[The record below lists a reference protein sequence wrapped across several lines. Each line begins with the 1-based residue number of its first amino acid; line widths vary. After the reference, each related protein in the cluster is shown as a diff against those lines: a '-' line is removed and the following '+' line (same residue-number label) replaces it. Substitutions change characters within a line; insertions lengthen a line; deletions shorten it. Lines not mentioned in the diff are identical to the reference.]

1 MRFLNFGNEG
11 GADDGCVGE
20 ATENGDVAGQRN
32 SEANR
37 DRKMCDG
44 TRAAQERWK
53 IVGERILCTGNAGS
67 GNEVE
72 KAGGAGS
79 NFREAFVRGSGR
91 SKKDSVEMVSS
102 ENAAIVDGLFRR
114 EVGGQDAIGAGR
126 CGCRCEFFEAHL
138 KDRIVVAK
146 EDEWN
151 LGRFA
156 DTANE
161 IEDAGERCAGFQ
173 SALRGTLNRG
183 AVSEGI

>member
-53 IVGERILCTGNAGS
+53 IVGERILCAGNAGS

-72 KAGGAGS
+72 KTGGAGG
-79 NFREAFVRGSGR
+79 NFREALIRGRWRAEEDG
-91 SKKDSVEMVSS
+91 VEMMGR
-102 ENAAIVDGLFRR
+102 ENAAIVGGFFGS
-114 EVGGQDAIGAGR
+114 EVGGENAIGAGG
-126 CGCRCEFFEAHL
+126 CGGRCEFFEAHL
-138 KDRIVVAK
+138 EDGVV
-146 EDEWN
+146 
-151 LGRFA
+151 
-156 DTANE
+156 
-161 IEDAGERCAGFQ
+161 
-173 SALRGTLNRG
+173 
-183 AVSEGI
+183 V